1 MWASVFVIVTVKSIL
16 LCCENIVIKRA
27 GGGVH
32 SLRRY
37 PVVHLKLLLSV
48 RTISQPQT
56 SIDPLHLSSNGAP
69 WARPGAMPRGP
80 KWGVLILRP
89 PKKRAQGQLP
99 IFDFLT

>member
-80 KWGVLILRP
+80 KWGGANFAP
-89 PKKRAQGQLP
+89 PQKKGPGSVAH
-99 IFDFLT
+99 F